1 MRTTVAGAADALWPD
16 YDTPADL
23 ADIESTPLS
32 ERGLPDTTY
41 QALHRAAQLW
51 PERTAIRVMPD
62 AARWQQ
68 TTDRTY
74 AQLLAAVDRHAAT
87 LRAAGVGP
95 QDPVTLLAPNCA
107 GLIEAFLAA
116 QRAGIAAPI
125 NPAMDARHVGEL
137 IRRSGSRVL
146 IAAGPDLDP
155 AVFGGLADILAATDV
170 DTVFLLQP
178 TGAGAPPAPTN
189 LAHAIAV
196 AYLDADDHP
205 RTEVTDDHTADD
217 VAALFHT
224 GGTTGVPKL
233 AAHTHRNEISNA
245 WMIAANTVLDEDS
258 AVFAAL
264 PLFHVNA
271 LIVTVLAPIL
281 RGQTV
286 VWAGPLGYR
295 DVALYGVFWQLVQ
308 AHRIA
313 GMSAVPTVYSVLA
326 QCPVD
331 ADITSLRACLVG
343 ASMLPPA
350 VRSDFESHTG
360 VPLLEGYGLTEAT
373 CASVRSF
380 FQGQPDG
387 SVGQRMPYQ
396 HIRAVDDQWDDVPTG
411 ITGRLLVSGPTVF
424 AGYVRGRSAAG
435 FHLDDGGSVRDGWLD
450 TGDLGSVDAD
460 GFVTLAGRA
469 KDLIIRGGHNIDPR
483 AVEDVLLEHPDVT
496 GAGVVGR
503 PDVHSGE
510 VPVAFVTVRAGGTVS
525 DNDLRAW
532 ATEGV
537 SEAAAAPK
545 AVTIVDALPVT
556 DVGKPYKLALR
567 AQATQA
573 ALSVA
578 LAEAGVDA
586 VVRTQITDGA
596 VIAVVDRPDEKALA
610 ARVLDAFA
618 IRWQWSDRDEGGRS

>member
-1 MRTTVAGAADALWPD
+1 MRATTTGAEAALWPV
-16 YDTPADL
+16 YDAPADL
-23 ADIESTPLS
+23 ADIELTPLS

-62 AARWQQ
+62 AAGWQQ

-74 AQLLAAVDRHAAT
+74 AQLLATVDRHAAT
-87 LRAAGVGP
+87 LRAADVGP

-155 AVFGGLADILAATDV
+155 AMFGGLADILAATDV
-170 DTVFLLQP
+170 DTVFLLPP
-178 TGAGAPPAPTN
+178 TGAGAPPAPPN

-258 AVFAAL
+258 VVFAAL

-271 LIVTVLAPIL
+271 LIVTVLAPML

-308 AHRIA
+308 AQRIA
-313 GMSAVPTVYSVLA
+313 GMSAVPTVYAVLA

-331 ADITSLRACLVG
+331 ADISSLRACLVG

-373 CASVRSF
+373 CASVRSYL
-380 FQGQPDG
+380 QGQPDG

-411 ITGRLLVSGPTVF
+411 STGRLLVTGPTVF
-424 AGYVRGRSAAG
+424 AGYVRGRTAAG
-435 FHLDDGGSVRDGWLD
+435 FHLDDGGAIRDGWLD

-460 GFVTLAGRA
+460 GFVTLTGRA

-483 AVEDVLLEHPDVT
+483 AVEDVLLEHPEVT

-510 VPVAFVTVRAGGTVS
+510 VPVAFVTVRADGTVTG
-525 DNDLRAW
+525 DGLRAW
-532 ATEGV
+532 ATERV

-573 ALSVA
+573 TLSVA
-578 LAEAGVDA
+578 LAGAGIESE
-586 VVRTQITDGA
+586 VRAQITDGVVVA
-596 VIAVVDRPDEKALA
+596 NVDRPREESLA
-610 ARVLDAFA
+610 ARVLDAYA
-618 IRWQWSDRDEGGRS
+618 IQWQWSDRTETPRA